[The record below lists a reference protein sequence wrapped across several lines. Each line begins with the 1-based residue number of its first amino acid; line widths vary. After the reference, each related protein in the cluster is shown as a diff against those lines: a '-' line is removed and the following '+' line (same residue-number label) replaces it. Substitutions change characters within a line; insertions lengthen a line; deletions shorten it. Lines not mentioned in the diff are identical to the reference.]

1 MEPDDLLTKF
11 TKLKVKRKGG
21 QAAFH
26 KPLLA
31 LWAIGRCLRREPR
44 LAPFA
49 VVDQE
54 LEKLLRRFGPAG
66 QSLHTQEPFW
76 RLKNDGVWEVRDEER
91 VPLHPDGAS
100 GYRAYRKDLLRL
112 GIQGGLK
119 QEVYEAF
126 ARNPEL
132 ARRVAQAM
140 LAKYLPNEPHGE
152 IIAAVGLERSR
163 PSWPDGEQRADL
175 RQRFQTLQVWK
186 RKDERTPHK
195 PLLALW
201 AIGRCLRGE
210 RRMAPFDLA
219 DRELTRLL
227 RRFGPHRPAAQTQEP
242 FWRMR
247 KDGVWEIDPEERVP
261 VRPGGRAY
269 RNDLLAHNIHGG
281 LREDDFAALRNDPR
295 LAVELGRMLVAA
307 HFPPT
312 RHAEVLE
319 ATGIGLGERS
329 ESPGGGPDAQFR
341 RIVLEAYNGQCAVC
355 AFALR
360 AAGAP
365 RVLDAVHIKWIQ
377 AGGPNSVRNGLSLCA
392 LHQRLFEGGVFT
404 LTPRLE
410 VVVARTAND
419 TGSEEWLN
427 RFDRKYLRV
436 LPRDHDRP
444 SPEFLTWHG
453 REVFQSPEVIG

>member
-140 LAKYLPNEPHGE
+140 LAKYLPNESSRRNHRRGGPG
-152 IIAAVGLERSR
+152 AVPPELAGRRATGGSPPALPNPAGLEAQ
-163 PSWPDGEQRADL
+163 G
-175 RQRFQTLQVWK
+175 
-186 RKDERTPHK
+186 RTD
-195 PLLALW
+195 
-201 AIGRCLRGE
+201 
-210 RRMAPFDLA
+210 AP
-219 DRELTRLL
+219 
-227 RRFGPHRPAAQTQEP
+227 
-242 FWRMR
+242 
-247 KDGVWEIDPEERVP
+247 
-261 VRPGGRAY
+261 
-269 RNDLLAHNIHGG
+269 
-281 LREDDFAALRNDPR
+281 
-295 LAVELGRMLVAA
+295 
-307 HFPPT
+307 
-312 RHAEVLE
+312 
-319 ATGIGLGERS
+319 
-329 ESPGGGPDAQFR
+329 
-341 RIVLEAYNGQCAVC
+341 
-355 AFALR
+355 
-360 AAGAP
+360 
-365 RVLDAVHIKWIQ
+365 
-377 AGGPNSVRNGLSLCA
+377 
-392 LHQRLFEGGVFT
+392 
-404 LTPRLE
+404 
-410 VVVARTAND
+410 
-419 TGSEEWLN
+419 
-427 RFDRKYLRV
+427 
-436 LPRDHDRP
+436 
-444 SPEFLTWHG
+444 
-453 REVFQSPEVIG
+453 